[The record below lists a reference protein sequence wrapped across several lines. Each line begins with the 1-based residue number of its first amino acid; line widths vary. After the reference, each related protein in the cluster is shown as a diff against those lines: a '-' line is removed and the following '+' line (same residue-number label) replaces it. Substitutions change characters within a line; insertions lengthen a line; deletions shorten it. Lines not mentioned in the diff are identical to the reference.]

1 MRDAVDSVIEAREAL
16 DHGFSGSLLM
26 SGLVHGALVGGAFL
40 AAFLAPKQPLIKI
53 VDGFAI
59 QMAGGRGNPNPA
71 PQAPA
76 PPPSQPAKAE
86 PAAEP
91 VPPPQIAKPPQA
103 PERQGLPEPDVKKPT
118 AKPSA
123 KPEPPRPAPRS
134 TAAPAAGAA
143 TAARVSGGGGTGTS
157 NAQVGLELLPE
168 GPGVGTGADTGDY
181 YMAGVQRKIWQ
192 LWLQQVKQTFP
203 QPVIVTFTLNPDGSV
218 PLASVQI
225 AQSSGVAMID
235 LAARRAVQ
243 IATPFS
249 AFPKD
254 YANRPLTIQA
264 RFTPTF

>member
-26 SGLVHGALVGGAFL
+26 SGLVHGLLVGGALL
-40 AAFLAPKQPLIKI
+40 AAFLAPKEPLIKI
-53 VDGFAI
+53 AEGFTV

-76 PPPSQPAKAE
+76 PPATQPSKAE

-91 VPPPQIAKPPQA
+91 EPPPQIAKPPQ
-103 PERQGLPEPDVKKPT
+103 EVQREGLPEPDAKKPT
-118 AKPSA
+118 TKPSA

-134 TAAPAAGAA
+134 TAAPAVGAGAA
-143 TAARVSGGGGTGTS
+143 ARVPGGGGTGTS
-157 NAQVGLELLPE
+157 NEPIGLAVLPD
-168 GPGVGTGADTGDY
+168 GAGVGTGNGAGDY
-181 YMAGVQRKIWQ
+181 YIAGIQRKIWQ
-192 LWLQQVKQTFP
+192 IWLQQVKQTFP
-203 QPVIVTFTLNPDGSV
+203 QPVVVTFSLNPDGSV

-225 AQSSGVAMID
+225 TQSSGVAMLD

-243 IATPFS
+243 TAAPFS

-254 YANRPLTIQA
+254 YANRPITIQA
-264 RFTPTF
+264 EFRPTY